1 MFYFLH
7 SQCLSLF
14 ITISSYYLSSV
25 PIVLNN
31 WKKEDFSLKYVIKD
45 FNKIDLVNFLV
56 KYWRY
61 KKRIWFNIDGN
72 DKVTV
77 NEYEKKEKKET
88 DGNNIIEIIKGMI
101 GN

>member
-1 MFYFLH
+1 MY
-7 SQCLSLF
+7 C
-14 ITISSYYLSSV
+14 TD
-25 PIVLNN
+25 N
-31 WKKEDFSLKYVIKD
+31 WIKDDFSLKSVITD
-45 FNKIDLVNFLV
+45 FNKNNLDIFLI

-72 DKVTV
+72 DKVTA
-77 NEYEKKEKKET
+77 NEYEKNETNET